1 MFIPTNVVLSFSI
14 NDSLDV
20 TVQIS
25 SMLEKQLN
33 EELSQIIVQE
43 DIPTLIEIY
52 KLKNNKE
59 DWSKSKLKD
68 FPMEAIKH

>member
-1 MFIPTNVVLSFSI
+1 MFIPTNVVLTFSI

-33 EELSQIIVQE
+33 EELSQIFCQE

-52 KLKNNKE
+52 KLKTNSE
-59 DWSKSKLKD
+59 
-68 FPMEAIKH
+68 

>member
-25 SMLEKQLN
+25 SMLEKQLY
-33 EELSQIIVQE
+33 EELSQIFCQE
-43 DIPTLIEIY
+43 DIPILIEIY
-52 KLKNNKE
+52 KLKTI
-59 DWSKSKLKD
+59 L
-68 FPMEAIKH
+68 